1 MRLGVGAVGVG
12 MASGGA
18 GGGRGRSEHARSAWQ
33 RHTKDQRGDE
43 V

>member
-1 MRLGVGAVGVG
+1 MRLGVVAVSVG

-18 GGGRGRSEHARSAWQ
+18 GGRGRSEHAGSAGQ
-33 RHTKDQRGDE
+33 RHTEDQSRAE

>member
-1 MRLGVGAVGVG
+1 MRLGVVAVGVG

-18 GGGRGRSEHARSAWQ
+18 GGRGRSEHARSAWQ